1 MVSTTGLIALKSINI
16 KQLKAAIISASNNLI
31 NNRQRIDALNVF
43 PVPDGD
49 TGTNMSSTL
58 EKASNDLQ
66 KSEYKTIG
74 ELMASVSRNM
84 LLGARGNSGV
94 ILSQIFKGL
103 SNAWSKVKTEIT
115 THQIIEGFNQAAKIA
130 YASVLKPIEG
140 TILTVIRELA
150 ENTQKSFN
158 EKMSV
163 IEVFESAYANG
174 QKALANTPN
183 MLPVL
188 KEVGV
193 VDSGGDGLVIIIQGF
208 LEAFKGSPIEV
219 NKNIAQQLEFISET
233 EIYSGEF
240 GYCTEVIVQLNKPD
254 NFKKS
259 SFVNQIEKLG
269 NSLVAVQDQDI
280 LKIHIHALNPGKI
293 LNFAQKWGEFLAV
306 KIENMTEQANNTKSQ
321 ATSSNELA
329 LESTSTSTNV
339 NSTGK
344 QSKKEIAIIS
354 CNSGNGFI
362 DLMNEYRCDYIIDC
376 SITNNPSA
384 QDFLDAIE
392 IVNSNNI
399 IILPNNSNIILAA
412 QQAAK
417 MTKKKNIHIVST
429 KTQVEGVTAILNYSS
444 EENIKNNLHEI
455 NNSLKN
461 LIVGQITQAVKSTK
475 IDGVKIEKDEYLMIK
490 SNKIIATKKDPV
502 KAATALIDEMIK
514 EKKEAEILA
523 IYYGNNSSSIDASEV
538 EKYVLKHYNIEVEII
553 STNQPVYDFL
563 FGLE

>member
-1 MVSTTGLIALKSINI
+1 MASTTGLIALKSITI

-31 NNRQRIDALNVF
+31 NHRQRIDALNVF

-58 EKASNDLQ
+58 EKASINLQ
-66 KSEYKTIG
+66 KTDHKSIA
-74 ELMASVSRNM
+74 ELMANVSRDM

-115 THQIIEGFNQAAKIA
+115 VSQIIEGFDQAYKTA

-140 TILTVIRELA
+140 TILTVIREIA
-150 ENTQKSFN
+150 ENIRKNFDERMT
-158 EKMSV
+158 V
-163 IEVFESAYANG
+163 IEVFEAVYKYG
-174 QKALANTPN
+174 QESLANTPN
-183 MLPVL
+183 MLPIL

-193 VDSGGDGLVIIIQGF
+193 VDSGGDGLVMILQGF
-208 LEAFKGSPIEV
+208 LQTFKGSPIEI
-219 NKNIAQQLEFISET
+219 NKETAQQLEFISDT

-240 GYCTEVIVQLNKPD
+240 GYCTEVIVQLNKPESFKRP
-254 NFKKS
+254 NFVS
-259 SFVNQIEKLG
+259 QIEKLG

-293 LNFAQKWGEFLAV
+293 LNFAQKYGEFLAV

-321 ATSSNELA
+321 SIASNDQVSE
-329 LESTSTSTNV
+329 TSTTTNAT
-339 NSTGK
+339 TGK
-344 QSKKEIAIIS
+344 QSKKPIAIIS
-354 CNSGNGFI
+354 CNSGTGFI
-362 DLMNEYRCDYIIDC
+362 NLMNEYQCDYVIDC
-376 SITNNPSA
+376 AQSNNPSA

-417 MTKKKNIHIVST
+417 MTKKKNIHIIPT
-429 KTQVEGVTAILNYSS
+429 KTQVEGVSAILNYSP

-455 NNSLKN
+455 NTNLKN
-461 LIVGQITQAVKSTK
+461 LVVGQISQAIKSTK

-490 SNKIIATKKDPV
+490 SNKIIGTKKDV
-502 KAATALIDEMIK
+502 IKAAFALIDEMMEEK
-514 EKKEAEILA
+514 EGAEILA
-523 IYYGNNSSSIDASEV
+523 IYYGNNSSSIDASEI
-538 EKYVLKHYNIEVEII
+538 EKYILKHYNVEVEII
-553 STNQPVYDFL
+553 ASNQPVYDFL

>member
-1 MVSTTGLIALKSINI
+1 MASTTGLIALKSITI

-31 NNRQRIDALNVF
+31 NHRQRIDALNVF

-58 EKASNDLQ
+58 EKASINLQ
-66 KSEYKTIG
+66 KADHKSIA
-74 ELMASVSRNM
+74 ELMANVSRDM

-115 THQIIEGFNQAAKIA
+115 VSQIIEGFDQAYKTA

-140 TILTVIRELA
+140 TILTVIREIA
-150 ENTQKSFN
+150 ENIRKNFDERMT
-158 EKMSV
+158 V
-163 IEVFESAYANG
+163 IEVFEAVYKYG
-174 QKALANTPN
+174 QESLANTPN
-183 MLPVL
+183 MLPIL

-193 VDSGGDGLVIIIQGF
+193 VDSGGDGLVMILQGF
-208 LEAFKGSPIEV
+208 LQTFKGNPIEI
-219 NKNIAQQLEFISET
+219 NKETAQQLEFISDT

-240 GYCTEVIVQLNKPD
+240 GYCTEVIVQLNKPESFKRP
-254 NFKKS
+254 NFVS
-259 SFVNQIEKLG
+259 QIEKLG

-293 LNFAQKWGEFLAV
+293 LNFAQKYGEFLAV

-321 ATSSNELA
+321 SIASNDQVSE
-329 LESTSTSTNV
+329 TSTTTNAT
-339 NSTGK
+339 TGK
-344 QSKKEIAIIS
+344 QSKKPIAIIS
-354 CNSGNGFI
+354 CNSGTGFI
-362 DLMNEYRCDYIIDC
+362 NLMNEYQCDYVIDC
-376 SITNNPSA
+376 AQSNNPSA

-417 MTKKKNIHIVST
+417 MTKKKNIHIIPT
-429 KTQVEGVTAILNYSS
+429 KTQVEGVSAILNYSP

-455 NNSLKN
+455 NTNLKN
-461 LIVGQITQAVKSTK
+461 LVVGQISQAIKSTK

-490 SNKIIATKKDPV
+490 SNKIIGTKKDV
-502 KAATALIDEMIK
+502 IKAAFALIDEMMEEK
-514 EKKEAEILA
+514 EEAEILA
-523 IYYGNNSSSIDASEV
+523 IYYGNNSSSIDASEI
-538 EKYVLKHYNIEVEII
+538 EKYVLKHYNVEVEII
-553 STNQPVYDFL
+553 ASNQPVYDFL

>member
-1 MVSTTGLIALKSINI
+1 MASTTGLIALKSITI

-31 NNRQRIDALNVF
+31 NHRQRIDALNVF

-58 EKASNDLQ
+58 EKASINLQ
-66 KSEYKTIG
+66 KADHKSIA
-74 ELMASVSRNM
+74 ELMANVSRDM

-115 THQIIEGFNQAAKIA
+115 VSQIIEGFDQAYKTA

-140 TILTVIRELA
+140 TILTVIREIA
-150 ENTQKSFN
+150 ENIRKNFDERMT
-158 EKMSV
+158 V
-163 IEVFESAYANG
+163 IEVFEAVYKYG
-174 QKALANTPN
+174 QESLANTPN
-183 MLPVL
+183 MLPIL

-193 VDSGGDGLVIIIQGF
+193 VDSGGDGLVMILQGF
-208 LEAFKGSPIEV
+208 LQTFKGSPIEI
-219 NKNIAQQLEFISET
+219 NKETAQQLEFISDT

-240 GYCTEVIVQLNKPD
+240 GYCTEVIVQLNKPESFKRP
-254 NFKKS
+254 NFVS
-259 SFVNQIEKLG
+259 QIEKLG

-293 LNFAQKWGEFLAV
+293 LNFAQKYGEFLAV

-321 ATSSNELA
+321 SIASNDQVSE
-329 LESTSTSTNV
+329 TSTTTNAT
-339 NSTGK
+339 TGK
-344 QSKKEIAIIS
+344 QSKKPIAIIS
-354 CNSGNGFI
+354 CNSGTGFI
-362 DLMNEYRCDYIIDC
+362 NLMNEYQCDYVIDC
-376 SITNNPSA
+376 AQSNNPSA

-417 MTKKKNIHIVST
+417 MTKKKNIHIIPT
-429 KTQVEGVTAILNYSS
+429 KTQVEGVSAILNYSP

-455 NNSLKN
+455 NTNLKN
-461 LIVGQITQAVKSTK
+461 LVVGQISQAIKSTK

-490 SNKIIATKKDPV
+490 SNKIIGTKKDV
-502 KAATALIDEMIK
+502 IKAAFALIDEMMEEK
-514 EKKEAEILA
+514 EEAEILA
-523 IYYGNNSSSIDASEV
+523 IYYGNNSSSIDASEI
-538 EKYVLKHYNIEVEII
+538 EKYVLKHYNVEVEII
-553 STNQPVYDFL
+553 ASNQPVYDFL

>member
-1 MVSTTGLIALKSINI
+1 MASTTGLIALKSITI

-31 NNRQRIDALNVF
+31 NHRQRIDALNVF

-58 EKASNDLQ
+58 EKASINLQ
-66 KSEYKTIG
+66 KADHKSIA
-74 ELMASVSRNM
+74 ELMANVSRDM

-115 THQIIEGFNQAAKIA
+115 VSQIIEGFDQAYKTA

-140 TILTVIRELA
+140 TILTVIREIA
-150 ENTQKSFN
+150 ENIRKNFDERMT
-158 EKMSV
+158 V
-163 IEVFESAYANG
+163 IEVFEAVYKYG
-174 QKALANTPN
+174 QESLANTPN
-183 MLPVL
+183 MLPIL

-193 VDSGGDGLVIIIQGF
+193 VDSGGDGLVMILQGF
-208 LEAFKGSPIEV
+208 LQTFKGSPIEI
-219 NKNIAQQLEFISET
+219 NKETAQQLEFISDT

-240 GYCTEVIVQLNKPD
+240 GYCTEVIVQLNKPESFKRP
-254 NFKKS
+254 NFVS
-259 SFVNQIEKLG
+259 QIEKLG

-293 LNFAQKWGEFLAV
+293 LNFAQKYGEFLAV

-321 ATSSNELA
+321 SIASNDQVSE
-329 LESTSTSTNV
+329 TSTTTSAT
-339 NSTGK
+339 TGK
-344 QSKKEIAIIS
+344 QSKKPIAIIS
-354 CNSGNGFI
+354 CNSGTGFI
-362 DLMNEYRCDYIIDC
+362 NLMNEYQCDYVIDC
-376 SITNNPSA
+376 AQSNNPSA

-417 MTKKKNIHIVST
+417 MTKKKNIHIIPT
-429 KTQVEGVTAILNYSS
+429 KTQVEGVSAILNYSP

-455 NNSLKN
+455 NTNLKN
-461 LIVGQITQAVKSTK
+461 LVVGQISQAIKSTK

-490 SNKIIATKKDPV
+490 SNKIIGTKKDV
-502 KAATALIDEMIK
+502 IKAAFALIDEMMEEK
-514 EKKEAEILA
+514 EEAEILA
-523 IYYGNNSSSIDASEV
+523 IYYGNNSSSIDASEI
-538 EKYVLKHYNIEVEII
+538 EKYVLKNYNVEVEII
-553 STNQPVYDFL
+553 ASNQPVYDFL

>member
-1 MVSTTGLIALKSINI
+1 MASTTGLIALKSITI

-31 NNRQRIDALNVF
+31 NHRQRIDALNVF

-58 EKASNDLQ
+58 EKASINLQ
-66 KSEYKTIG
+66 KADHKSIA
-74 ELMASVSRNM
+74 ELMANVSRDM

-115 THQIIEGFNQAAKIA
+115 VSQIIEGFDQAYKTA

-140 TILTVIRELA
+140 TILTVIREIA
-150 ENTQKSFN
+150 ENIRKNFDERMT
-158 EKMSV
+158 V
-163 IEVFESAYANG
+163 IEVFEAVYKYG
-174 QKALANTPN
+174 QESLANTPN
-183 MLPVL
+183 MLPIL

-193 VDSGGDGLVIIIQGF
+193 VDSGGDGLVMILQGF
-208 LEAFKGSPIEV
+208 LQTFKGSPIEI
-219 NKNIAQQLEFISET
+219 NKETAQQLEFISDT

-240 GYCTEVIVQLNKPD
+240 GYCTEVIVQLNKPESFKRP
-254 NFKKS
+254 NFVS
-259 SFVNQIEKLG
+259 QIEKLG

-293 LNFAQKWGEFLAV
+293 LNFAQKYGEFLAV

-321 ATSSNELA
+321 SIASNDQVSE
-329 LESTSTSTNV
+329 TSTTTSAT
-339 NSTGK
+339 TGK
-344 QSKKEIAIIS
+344 QSKKPIAIIS
-354 CNSGNGFI
+354 CNSGTGFI
-362 DLMNEYRCDYIIDC
+362 NLMNEYQCDYVIDC
-376 SITNNPSA
+376 AQSNNPSA

-417 MTKKKNIHIVST
+417 MTKKKNIHIIPT
-429 KTQVEGVTAILNYSS
+429 KTQVEGVSAILNYSP
-444 EENIKNNLHEI
+444 EENIKTNLHEI
-455 NNSLKN
+455 NTNLKN
-461 LIVGQITQAVKSTK
+461 LVVGQISQAIKSTK

-490 SNKIIATKKDPV
+490 SNKIIGTKKDV
-502 KAATALIDEMIK
+502 IKAAFALIDEMMEEK
-514 EKKEAEILA
+514 EEAEILA
-523 IYYGNNSSSIDASEV
+523 IYYGNNSSSIDASEI
-538 EKYVLKHYNIEVEII
+538 EKYVLKHYNVEVEII
-553 STNQPVYDFL
+553 ASNQPVYDFL

>member
-1 MVSTTGLIALKSINI
+1 MASTTGLIALKSITI

-31 NNRQRIDALNVF
+31 NHRQRIDALNVF

-58 EKASNDLQ
+58 EKASINLQ
-66 KSEYKTIG
+66 KADHKSIA
-74 ELMASVSRNM
+74 ELMANVSRDM

-115 THQIIEGFNQAAKIA
+115 VSQIIEGFDQAYKTA

-140 TILTVIRELA
+140 TILTVIREIA
-150 ENTQKSFN
+150 ENIRKNFDERMT
-158 EKMSV
+158 V
-163 IEVFESAYANG
+163 IEVFEAVYKYG
-174 QKALANTPN
+174 QESLANTPN
-183 MLPVL
+183 MLPIL

-193 VDSGGDGLVIIIQGF
+193 VDSGGDGLVMILQGF
-208 LEAFKGSPIEV
+208 LQTFKGSPIEI
-219 NKNIAQQLEFISET
+219 NKETAQQLEFISDT

-254 NFKKS
+254 SFKRPNFVS
-259 SFVNQIEKLG
+259 QIEKLG

-293 LNFAQKWGEFLAV
+293 LNFAQKYGEFLAV

-321 ATSSNELA
+321 SIASNDQVSE
-329 LESTSTSTNV
+329 TSTTTNAT
-339 NSTGK
+339 TGK
-344 QSKKEIAIIS
+344 QSKKPIAIIS
-354 CNSGNGFI
+354 CNSGTGFI
-362 DLMNEYRCDYIIDC
+362 NLMNEYQCDYVIDC
-376 SITNNPSA
+376 AQSNNPSA

-417 MTKKKNIHIVST
+417 MTKKKNIHIIPT
-429 KTQVEGVTAILNYSS
+429 KTQVEGVSAILNYSP

-455 NNSLKN
+455 NTNLKN
-461 LIVGQITQAVKSTK
+461 LVVGQISQAIKSTK

-490 SNKIIATKKDPV
+490 SNKIIGTKKDV
-502 KAATALIDEMIK
+502 IKAAFALIDEMMEEK
-514 EKKEAEILA
+514 EEAEILA
-523 IYYGNNSSSIDASEV
+523 IYYGNNSSSIDASEI
-538 EKYVLKHYNIEVEII
+538 EKYVLKHYNVEVEII
-553 STNQPVYDFL
+553 ASNQPVYDFL

>member
-1 MVSTTGLIALKSINI
+1 MASTTGLIALKSITI

-31 NNRQRIDALNVF
+31 NHRQRIDALNVF

-58 EKASNDLQ
+58 EKASINLQ
-66 KSEYKTIG
+66 KADHKSIA
-74 ELMASVSRNM
+74 ELMANVSRDM

-115 THQIIEGFNQAAKIA
+115 VSQIIEGFDQAYKTA

-140 TILTVIRELA
+140 TILTVIREIA
-150 ENTQKSFN
+150 ENIRKNFDERMT
-158 EKMSV
+158 V
-163 IEVFESAYANG
+163 IEVFEAVYKYG
-174 QKALANTPN
+174 QESLANTPN
-183 MLPVL
+183 MLPIL

-193 VDSGGDGLVIIIQGF
+193 VDSGGDGLVMILQGF
-208 LEAFKGSPIEV
+208 LQTFKGSPIEI
-219 NKNIAQQLEFISET
+219 NKETAQQLEFISDT

-240 GYCTEVIVQLNKPD
+240 GYCTEVIVQLNKPESFKRP
-254 NFKKS
+254 NFVS
-259 SFVNQIEKLG
+259 QIEKLG

-293 LNFAQKWGEFLAV
+293 LNFAQKYGEFLAV

-321 ATSSNELA
+321 SIASNDQVSE
-329 LESTSTSTNV
+329 TSTTTSAT
-339 NSTGK
+339 TGK
-344 QSKKEIAIIS
+344 QSKKPIAIIS
-354 CNSGNGFI
+354 CNSGTGFI
-362 DLMNEYRCDYIIDC
+362 NLMNEYQCDYVIDC
-376 SITNNPSA
+376 AQSNNPSA

-417 MTKKKNIHIVST
+417 MTKKKNIHIIPT
-429 KTQVEGVTAILNYSS
+429 KTQVEGVSAILNYSP
-444 EENIKNNLHEI
+444 EENIKTNLHEI
-455 NNSLKN
+455 NTNLKN
-461 LIVGQITQAVKSTK
+461 LVVGQISQAIKSTK

-490 SNKIIATKKDPV
+490 SNKIIGTKKDV
-502 KAATALIDEMIK
+502 IKAAFALIDEMMEEK
-514 EKKEAEILA
+514 EEAEILA
-523 IYYGNNSSSIDASEV
+523 IYYGNNSSSIDASEI
-538 EKYVLKHYNIEVEII
+538 EKYVLKNYNVEVEII
-553 STNQPVYDFL
+553 ASNQPVYDFL

>member
-1 MVSTTGLIALKSINI
+1 MASTTGLIALKSITI

-31 NNRQRIDALNVF
+31 NHRQRIDALNVF

-58 EKASNDLQ
+58 EKASINLQ
-66 KSEYKTIG
+66 KADHKSIA
-74 ELMASVSRNM
+74 ELMANVSRDM

-115 THQIIEGFNQAAKIA
+115 VSQIIEGFDQAYKTA

-140 TILTVIRELA
+140 TILTVIREIA
-150 ENTQKSFN
+150 ENIRKNFDERMT
-158 EKMSV
+158 V
-163 IEVFESAYANG
+163 IEVFEAVYKYG
-174 QKALANTPN
+174 QESLANTPN
-183 MLPVL
+183 MLPIL

-193 VDSGGDGLVIIIQGF
+193 VDSGGDGLVMILQGF
-208 LEAFKGSPIEV
+208 LQTFKGSPIEI
-219 NKNIAQQLEFISET
+219 NKETAQQLEFISDT

-240 GYCTEVIVQLNKPD
+240 GYCTEVIVQLNKPESFKRP
-254 NFKKS
+254 NFVS
-259 SFVNQIEKLG
+259 QIEKLG

-293 LNFAQKWGEFLAV
+293 LNFAQKYGEFLAV

-321 ATSSNELA
+321 SIASNDQVSE
-329 LESTSTSTNV
+329 TSTTTNAT
-339 NSTGK
+339 TGK
-344 QSKKEIAIIS
+344 QSKKPIAIIS
-354 CNSGNGFI
+354 CNSGTGFI
-362 DLMNEYRCDYIIDC
+362 NLMNEYQCDYVIDC
-376 SITNNPSA
+376 AQSNNPSA

-417 MTKKKNIHIVST
+417 MTKKKNIHIIPT
-429 KTQVEGVTAILNYSS
+429 KTQVEGVSAILNYSP

-455 NNSLKN
+455 NTNLKN
-461 LIVGQITQAVKSTK
+461 LVVGQISQAIKSTK

>member
-1 MVSTTGLIALKSINI
+1 MASTTGLIALKSITI

-31 NNRQRIDALNVF
+31 NHRQRIDALNVF

-58 EKASNDLQ
+58 EKASINLQ
-66 KSEYKTIG
+66 KADHKSIA
-74 ELMASVSRNM
+74 ELMANVSRDM

-115 THQIIEGFNQAAKIA
+115 VSQIIEGFDQAYKTA

-140 TILTVIRELA
+140 TILTVIREIA
-150 ENTQKSFN
+150 ENIRKNFDERMT
-158 EKMSV
+158 V
-163 IEVFESAYANG
+163 IEVFEAVYKYG
-174 QKALANTPN
+174 QESLANTPN
-183 MLPVL
+183 MLPIL

-193 VDSGGDGLVIIIQGF
+193 VDSGGDGLVMILQGF
-208 LEAFKGSPIEV
+208 LQTFKGSPIEI
-219 NKNIAQQLEFISET
+219 NKETAQQLEFISDT

-240 GYCTEVIVQLNKPD
+240 GYCTEVIVQLNKPESFKRP
-254 NFKKS
+254 NFVS
-259 SFVNQIEKLG
+259 QIEKLG

-293 LNFAQKWGEFLAV
+293 LNFAQKYGEFLAV

-321 ATSSNELA
+321 SIASNDQVSE
-329 LESTSTSTNV
+329 TSTTTNAT
-339 NSTGK
+339 TGK
-344 QSKKEIAIIS
+344 QSKKPIAIIS
-354 CNSGNGFI
+354 CNSGTGFI
-362 DLMNEYRCDYIIDC
+362 NLMNEYQCDYVIDC
-376 SITNNPSA
+376 AQSNNPSA

-417 MTKKKNIHIVST
+417 MTKKKNIHIIPT
-429 KTQVEGVTAILNYSS
+429 KTQVEGVSAILNYSP

-455 NNSLKN
+455 NTNLKN
-461 LIVGQITQAVKSTK
+461 LVVGQISQAIKSTK

-490 SNKIIATKKDPV
+490 SNKIIGTKKDV
-502 KAATALIDEMIK
+502 IKAAFALIDEMMEEK
-514 EKKEAEILA
+514 EEAEILA
-523 IYYGNNSSSIDASEV
+523 IYYGNNSSSIDASEI
-538 EKYVLKHYNIEVEII
+538 EKYVLKNYNVEVEII
-553 STNQPVYDFL
+553 ASNQPVYDFL

>member
-1 MVSTTGLIALKSINI
+1 MASTTGLIALKSITI

-31 NNRQRIDALNVF
+31 NHRQRIDALNVF

-58 EKASNDLQ
+58 EKASINLQ
-66 KSEYKTIG
+66 KTDHKSIA
-74 ELMASVSRNM
+74 ELMANVSRDM

-115 THQIIEGFNQAAKIA
+115 VSQIIEGFDQAYKTA

-140 TILTVIRELA
+140 TILTVIREIA
-150 ENTQKSFN
+150 ENIRKNFDERMT
-158 EKMSV
+158 V
-163 IEVFESAYANG
+163 IEVFEAVYKYG
-174 QKALANTPN
+174 QESLANTPN
-183 MLPVL
+183 MLPIL

-193 VDSGGDGLVIIIQGF
+193 VDYGGDGLVMILQGF
-208 LEAFKGSPIEV
+208 LQTFKGSPIEI
-219 NKNIAQQLEFISET
+219 NKETAQQLEFISDT

-240 GYCTEVIVQLNKPD
+240 GYCTEVIVQLNKPESFKRP
-254 NFKKS
+254 NFVS
-259 SFVNQIEKLG
+259 QIEKLG

-293 LNFAQKWGEFLAV
+293 LNFAQKYGEFLAV

-321 ATSSNELA
+321 SIASNDQVSE
-329 LESTSTSTNV
+329 TSTTTNAT
-339 NSTGK
+339 TGK
-344 QSKKEIAIIS
+344 QSKKPIAIIS
-354 CNSGNGFI
+354 CNSGTGFI
-362 DLMNEYRCDYIIDC
+362 NLMNEYQCDYVIDC
-376 SITNNPSA
+376 AQSNNPSA

-417 MTKKKNIHIVST
+417 MTKKKNIHIIPT
-429 KTQVEGVTAILNYSS
+429 KTQVEGVSAILNYSP

-455 NNSLKN
+455 NTNLKN
-461 LIVGQITQAVKSTK
+461 LVVGQISQAIKSTK

-490 SNKIIATKKDPV
+490 SNKIIGTKKDV
-502 KAATALIDEMIK
+502 IKAAFALIDEMMEEK
-514 EKKEAEILA
+514 EEAEILA
-523 IYYGNNSSSIDASEV
+523 IYYGNNSSSIDASEI
-538 EKYVLKHYNIEVEII
+538 EKYVLKHYNVEVEII
-553 STNQPVYDFL
+553 ASNQPVYDFL

>member
-1 MVSTTGLIALKSINI
+1 MASTTGLIALKSITI

-31 NNRQRIDALNVF
+31 NHRQRIDALNVF

-58 EKASNDLQ
+58 EKASINLQ
-66 KSEYKTIG
+66 KTDHKSIA
-74 ELMASVSRNM
+74 ELMANVSRDM

-115 THQIIEGFNQAAKIA
+115 VSQIIEGFDQAYKTA

-140 TILTVIRELA
+140 TILTVIREIA
-150 ENTQKSFN
+150 ENIRKNFDERMT
-158 EKMSV
+158 V
-163 IEVFESAYANG
+163 IEVFEAVYKYG
-174 QKALANTPN
+174 QESLANTPN
-183 MLPVL
+183 MLPIL

-193 VDSGGDGLVIIIQGF
+193 VDSGGDGLVMILQGF
-208 LEAFKGSPIEV
+208 LQTFKGSPIEI
-219 NKNIAQQLEFISET
+219 NKETAQQLEFISDT

-240 GYCTEVIVQLNKPD
+240 GYCTEVIVQLNKPESFKRP
-254 NFKKS
+254 NFVS
-259 SFVNQIEKLG
+259 QIEKLG

-293 LNFAQKWGEFLAV
+293 LNFAQKYGEFLAV

-321 ATSSNELA
+321 SIASNDQVSE
-329 LESTSTSTNV
+329 TSTTTNAT
-339 NSTGK
+339 TGK
-344 QSKKEIAIIS
+344 QSKKPIAIIS
-354 CNSGNGFI
+354 CNSGTGFI
-362 DLMNEYRCDYIIDC
+362 NLMNEYQCDYVIDC
-376 SITNNPSA
+376 AQSNNPSA

-417 MTKKKNIHIVST
+417 MTKKKNIHIIPT
-429 KTQVEGVTAILNYSS
+429 KTQVEGVSAILNYSP

-455 NNSLKN
+455 NTNLKN
-461 LIVGQITQAVKSTK
+461 LVVGQISQAIKSTK

-490 SNKIIATKKDPV
+490 SNKIIGTKKDV
-502 KAATALIDEMIK
+502 IKAAFALIDEMMEEK
-514 EKKEAEILA
+514 EEAEILA
-523 IYYGNNSSSIDASEV
+523 IYYGNNSSSIDASEI
-538 EKYVLKHYNIEVEII
+538 EKYVLKHYNVEVEII
-553 STNQPVYDFL
+553 ASNQPVYDFL

>member
-1 MVSTTGLIALKSINI
+1 MASTTGLIALKSITI

-31 NNRQRIDALNVF
+31 NHRQRIDALNVF

-58 EKASNDLQ
+58 EKASINLQ
-66 KSEYKTIG
+66 KADHKSIA
-74 ELMASVSRNM
+74 ELMANVSRDM

-115 THQIIEGFNQAAKIA
+115 VSQIIEGFDQAYKTA

-140 TILTVIRELA
+140 TILTVIREIA
-150 ENTQKSFN
+150 ENIRKNFDERMT
-158 EKMSV
+158 V
-163 IEVFESAYANG
+163 IEVFEAVYKYG
-174 QKALANTPN
+174 QESLANTPN
-183 MLPVL
+183 MLPIL

-193 VDSGGDGLVIIIQGF
+193 VDSGGDGLVMILQGF
-208 LEAFKGSPIEV
+208 LQTFKGSPIEI
-219 NKNIAQQLEFISET
+219 NKETAQQLEFISDT

-240 GYCTEVIVQLNKPD
+240 GYCTEVIVQLNKPESFKRP
-254 NFKKS
+254 NFVS
-259 SFVNQIEKLG
+259 QIEKLG

-293 LNFAQKWGEFLAV
+293 LNFAQKYGEFLAV

-321 ATSSNELA
+321 SIASNDQVSE
-329 LESTSTSTNV
+329 TSTTTSAT
-339 NSTGK
+339 TGK
-344 QSKKEIAIIS
+344 QSKKPIAIIS
-354 CNSGNGFI
+354 CNSGTGFI
-362 DLMNEYRCDYIIDC
+362 NLMNEYQCDYVIDC
-376 SITNNPSA
+376 AQSNNPSA

-417 MTKKKNIHIVST
+417 MTKKKNIHIIPT
-429 KTQVEGVTAILNYSS
+429 KTQVEGVSAILNYSP

-455 NNSLKN
+455 NTNLKN
-461 LIVGQITQAVKSTK
+461 LVVGQISQAIKSTK

-490 SNKIIATKKDPV
+490 SNKIIGTKKDV
-502 KAATALIDEMIK
+502 IKAAFALIDEMMEEK
-514 EKKEAEILA
+514 EEAEILA
-523 IYYGNNSSSIDASEV
+523 IYYGNNSSSIDASEI
-538 EKYVLKHYNIEVEII
+538 EKYVLKHYNVEVEII
-553 STNQPVYDFL
+553 ASNQPVYDFL

>member
-1 MVSTTGLIALKSINI
+1 MASTTGLIALKSITI

-31 NNRQRIDALNVF
+31 NHRQRIDALNVF

-58 EKASNDLQ
+58 EKASINLQ
-66 KSEYKTIG
+66 KADHKSIA
-74 ELMASVSRNM
+74 ELMANVSRDM

-115 THQIIEGFNQAAKIA
+115 VSQIIEGFDQAYKTA

-140 TILTVIRELA
+140 TILTVIREIA
-150 ENTQKSFN
+150 ENIRKNFDERMT
-158 EKMSV
+158 V
-163 IEVFESAYANG
+163 IEVFEAVYKYG
-174 QKALANTPN
+174 QESLANTPN
-183 MLPVL
+183 MLPIL

-193 VDSGGDGLVIIIQGF
+193 VDSGGDGLVMILQGF
-208 LEAFKGSPIEV
+208 LQTFKGSPIEI
-219 NKNIAQQLEFISET
+219 NKETAQQLEFISDT

-240 GYCTEVIVQLNKPD
+240 GYCTEVIVQLNKPESFKRP
-254 NFKKS
+254 NFVS
-259 SFVNQIEKLG
+259 QIEKLG

-293 LNFAQKWGEFLAV
+293 LNFAQKYGEFLAV

-321 ATSSNELA
+321 SIASNDQVSETNTTTNAT
-329 LESTSTSTNV
+329 
-339 NSTGK
+339 TGK
-344 QSKKEIAIIS
+344 QSKKPIAIIS
-354 CNSGNGFI
+354 CNSGTGFI
-362 DLMNEYRCDYIIDC
+362 NLMNEYQCDYVIDC
-376 SITNNPSA
+376 AQSNNPSA

-417 MTKKKNIHIVST
+417 MTKKKNIHIIPT
-429 KTQVEGVTAILNYSS
+429 KTQVEGVSAILNYSP

-455 NNSLKN
+455 NTNLKN
-461 LIVGQITQAVKSTK
+461 LVVGQISQAIKSTK

-490 SNKIIATKKDPV
+490 SNKIIGTKKDV
-502 KAATALIDEMIK
+502 IKAAFALIDEMMEEK
-514 EKKEAEILA
+514 EEAEILA
-523 IYYGNNSSSIDASEV
+523 IYYGNNSSSIDASEI
-538 EKYVLKHYNIEVEII
+538 EKYVLKHYNVEVEII
-553 STNQPVYDFL
+553 ASNQPVYDFL

>member
-1 MVSTTGLIALKSINI
+1 MASTTGLIALKSITI

-31 NNRQRIDALNVF
+31 NHRQRIDALNVF

-58 EKASNDLQ
+58 EKASINLQ
-66 KSEYKTIG
+66 KAEHKSIA
-74 ELMASVSRNM
+74 ELMANVSRDM

-115 THQIIEGFNQAAKIA
+115 VSQIIEGFDQAYKTA

-140 TILTVIRELA
+140 TILTVIREIA
-150 ENTQKSFN
+150 ENIRKNFDERMT
-158 EKMSV
+158 V
-163 IEVFESAYANG
+163 IEVFEAVYKYG
-174 QKALANTPN
+174 QESLANTPN
-183 MLPVL
+183 MLPIL

-193 VDSGGDGLVIIIQGF
+193 VDSGGDGLVMILQGF
-208 LEAFKGSPIEV
+208 LQTFKGSPIEI
-219 NKNIAQQLEFISET
+219 NKETAQQLEFISDT

-240 GYCTEVIVQLNKPD
+240 GYCTEVIVQLNKPESFKRP
-254 NFKKS
+254 NFVS
-259 SFVNQIEKLG
+259 QIEKLG

-293 LNFAQKWGEFLAV
+293 LNFAQKYGEFLAV

-321 ATSSNELA
+321 SIASNDQVSE
-329 LESTSTSTNV
+329 TSTTTNAT
-339 NSTGK
+339 TGK
-344 QSKKEIAIIS
+344 QSKKPIAIIS
-354 CNSGNGFI
+354 CNSGTGFI
-362 DLMNEYRCDYIIDC
+362 NLMNEYQCDYVIDC
-376 SITNNPSA
+376 AQSNNPSA

-417 MTKKKNIHIVST
+417 MTKKKNIHIIPT
-429 KTQVEGVTAILNYSS
+429 KTQVEGVSAILNYSP

-455 NNSLKN
+455 NTNLKN
-461 LIVGQITQAVKSTK
+461 LVVGQISQAIKSTK

-490 SNKIIATKKDPV
+490 SNKIIGTKKDV
-502 KAATALIDEMIK
+502 IKAAFALIDEMMEEK
-514 EKKEAEILA
+514 EEAEILA
-523 IYYGNNSSSIDASEV
+523 IYYGNNSSSIDASEI
-538 EKYVLKHYNIEVEII
+538 EKYVLKHYNVEVEII
-553 STNQPVYDFL
+553 ASNQPVYDFL

>member
-1 MVSTTGLIALKSINI
+1 MASTTGLIALKSITI

-31 NNRQRIDALNVF
+31 NHRQRIDALNVF

-58 EKASNDLQ
+58 EKASINLQ
-66 KSEYKTIG
+66 KTDHKSIA
-74 ELMASVSRNM
+74 ELMANVSRDM

-115 THQIIEGFNQAAKIA
+115 VSQIIEGFDQAYKTA

-140 TILTVIRELA
+140 TILTVIREIA
-150 ENTQKSFN
+150 ENIRKNFDERMT
-158 EKMSV
+158 V
-163 IEVFESAYANG
+163 IEVFEAVYKYG
-174 QKALANTPN
+174 QESLANTPN
-183 MLPVL
+183 MLPIL

-193 VDSGGDGLVIIIQGF
+193 VDSGGDGLVMILQGF
-208 LEAFKGSPIEV
+208 LQTFKGNPIEI
-219 NKNIAQQLEFISET
+219 NKETAQQLEFISDT

-240 GYCTEVIVQLNKPD
+240 GYCTEVIVQLNKPESFKRP
-254 NFKKS
+254 NFVS
-259 SFVNQIEKLG
+259 QIEKLG

-293 LNFAQKWGEFLAV
+293 LNFAQKYGEFLAV

-321 ATSSNELA
+321 SIASNDQVSE
-329 LESTSTSTNV
+329 TSTTTNAT
-339 NSTGK
+339 TGK
-344 QSKKEIAIIS
+344 QSKKPIAIIS
-354 CNSGNGFI
+354 CNSGTGFI
-362 DLMNEYRCDYIIDC
+362 NLMNEYQCDYVIDC
-376 SITNNPSA
+376 AQSNNPSA

-417 MTKKKNIHIVST
+417 MTKKKNIHIIPT
-429 KTQVEGVTAILNYSS
+429 KTQVEGVSAILNYSP

-455 NNSLKN
+455 NTNLKN
-461 LIVGQITQAVKSTK
+461 LVVGQISQAIKSTK

-490 SNKIIATKKDPV
+490 SNKIIGTKKDV
-502 KAATALIDEMIK
+502 IKAAFALIDEMMEEK
-514 EKKEAEILA
+514 EEAEILA
-523 IYYGNNSSSIDASEV
+523 IYYGNNSSSIDASEI
-538 EKYVLKHYNIEVEII
+538 EKYVLKHYNVEVEII
-553 STNQPVYDFL
+553 ASNQPVYDFL